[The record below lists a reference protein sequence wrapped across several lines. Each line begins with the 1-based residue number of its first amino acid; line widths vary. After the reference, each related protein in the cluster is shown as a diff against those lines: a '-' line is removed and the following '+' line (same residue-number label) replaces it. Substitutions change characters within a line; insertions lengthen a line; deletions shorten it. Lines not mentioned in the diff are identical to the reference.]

1 MTDECKVRILGI
13 LLGDMMITV
22 VNGYPVGIEN
32 LMERDNSVG
41 EEKLPRY
48 GRSTLLG
55 INIDSAED
63 EQLLGGK
70 QLRWGRIVK

>member
-1 MTDECKVRILGI
+1 M
-13 LLGDMMITV
+13 
-22 VNGYPVGIEN
+22 GIEN

-41 EEKLPRY
+41 EEKLPRN

-63 EQLLGGK
+63 QQFLGVK
-70 QLRWGRIVK
+70 QLRWGRISQMKE